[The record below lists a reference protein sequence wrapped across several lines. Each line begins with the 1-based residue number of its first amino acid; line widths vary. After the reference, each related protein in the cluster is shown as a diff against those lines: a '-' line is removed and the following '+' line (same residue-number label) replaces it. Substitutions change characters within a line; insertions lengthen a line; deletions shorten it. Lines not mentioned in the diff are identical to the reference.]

1 MASEA
6 SPAIWTA
13 APPRR
18 GAMAF
23 AALFAVES
31 LARSLIATVVSV
43 QAHDLLG
50 QSQRVS
56 VLFTCVSLVV
66 LSSTLIF
73 LPYLFRHVPRRWT
86 YTLGV
91 CALIVASLGFASF
104 TLTGQVM
111 GMVFRNIGAATL

>member
-1 MASEA
+1 MLSEV

-13 APPRR
+13 APPKR

-43 QAHDLLG
+43 EAHDLLQ

-56 VLFTCVSLVV
+56 VLFTCVSASAMVGALNVWRFMRTPSTCQSSVV
-66 LSSTLIF
+66 CCQWMKT
-73 LPYLFRHVPRRWT
+73 
-86 YTLGV
+86 
-91 CALIVASLGFASF
+91 FA
-104 TLTGQVM
+104 TD
-111 GMVFRNIGAATL
+111 N